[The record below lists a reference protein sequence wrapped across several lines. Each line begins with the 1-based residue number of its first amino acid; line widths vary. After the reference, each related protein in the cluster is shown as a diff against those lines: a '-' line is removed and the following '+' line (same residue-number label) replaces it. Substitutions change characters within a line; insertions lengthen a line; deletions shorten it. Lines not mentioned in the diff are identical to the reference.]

1 MFKWKEYYFLYIF
14 ILLASV
20 AFVFWF
26 FYNPVKDITENVPG
40 LDNRPAKGLSNEDSI
55 IIGEKFKEYISSF
68 ETLLTGKWPRF
79 RGADIDNI
87 NKEKI
92 KLIDKWGASGPKTL
106 WKVELG
112 DGHAAPAVY
121 NGRVYVL
128 DYDERKKNDVLRCFS
143 LESGAEIWRRW
154 YTVNLKRN
162 HGMSRTIPAVT
173 DKYIV
178 TMGPRC
184 QVMCCNPVTGDMLW
198 GLDLTKEFKTEV
210 PLWYTGQCPL
220 IDNDI
225 AVIAP
230 GGTSLM
236 VGIDCATGKVV
247 WQTLNTD
254 DLKMSHSSVIP
265 MTIQGKKMY
274 VYNAIG
280 ALCGISAEGADLGKL
295 LWKTKV
301 FNPSVIAPSPLFVG
315 QNKIFMTAGYGAGAI
330 IIQVNRDGDNFSVK
344 TVLSYKPS
352 EGMASEQQTPILYNG
367 YVYNIQPKDASATRN
382 QFVCCR
388 PDNFKNILWTSS
400 TTERFGLG
408 PYILADGKFFILSD
422 EGELT
427 IAKLST
433 TKFEVL
439 DKAKIIEGHDAWGP
453 LAIADG
459 RLLMR
464 DSKQMVCLDIQAK

>member
-1 MFKWKEYYFLYIF
+1 
-14 ILLASV
+14 
-20 AFVFWF
+20 
-26 FYNPVKDITENVPG
+26 
-40 LDNRPAKGLSNEDSI
+40 
-55 IIGEKFKEYISSF
+55 
-68 ETLLTGKWPRF
+68 
-79 RGADIDNI
+79 
-87 NKEKI
+87 
-92 KLIDKWGASGPKTL
+92 
-106 WKVELG
+106 
-112 DGHAAPAVY
+112 
-121 NGRVYVL
+121 
-128 DYDERKKNDVLRCFS
+128 
-143 LESGAEIWRRW
+143 
-154 YTVNLKRN
+154 
-162 HGMSRTIPAVT
+162 MSRTIPAVT